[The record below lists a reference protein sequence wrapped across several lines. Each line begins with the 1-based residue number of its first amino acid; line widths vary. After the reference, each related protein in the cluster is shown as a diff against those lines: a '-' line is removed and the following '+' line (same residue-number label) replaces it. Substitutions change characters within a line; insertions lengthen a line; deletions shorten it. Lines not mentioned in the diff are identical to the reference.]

1 MYNRMQKLERIFQ
14 MACFIVDHRSRVC
27 VAIIGIILAIT
38 ACSVPSMASEPEWNM
53 ILVPPAAGYFWTI
66 ITRVGASSTAVDG
79 YDGQPVYYPP
89 AESTG
94 CAVLLYREN
103 GANWSGPTG
112 FYPIDLTSPLSD
124 GSSYTWN
131 NIYMWAQNYTVPG
144 GVGQLMISPDYP
156 VAPSYYNFQLV
167 LDYVPEYMN
176 WTGPRVF
183 EFRRG
188 GGLFNVPIPTVTN
201 PLDGVRMHLTVYAGP
216 IPEPSSLLT
225 LAGAALTTAGFAWRK
240 RRR

>member
-1 MYNRMQKLERIFQ
+1 MRKAVNWRCISVVCLTFLYMVCMPCYGEITDWRIF
-14 MACFIVDHRSRVC
+14 A
-27 VAIIGIILAIT
+27 
-38 ACSVPSMASEPEWNM
+38 SVYFGFCGTMFGVSPSSA
-53 ILVPPAAGYFWTI
+53 
-66 ITRVGASSTAVDG
+66 DG
-79 YDGQPVYYPP
+79 YDGQSSWDP
-89 AESTG
+89 TG
-94 CAVLLYREN
+94 QSGAALMLYREN

-112 FYPIDLTSPLSD
+112 FYYIDLTSPLSD

-240 RRR
+240 RCR